1 MYCTHCG
8 QELIEGGKFCPRCGA
23 PVDGNGFEASEGPQ
37 AEPGVEPGE
46 NLGVKSGGNPQEGF
60 GAPGPGYPGAAVRK
74 KTSPAVIAVI
84 VAVIVFLAICSALAV
99 WLLFFRNTYKTPIK
113 NMVKVIEETVAR
125 TMTGLDEDAME
136 EMLEASL
143 GTVLEGYEGKIKI
156 DYEIGDARDLTDFE
170 IQNLESGYFGFLGE
184 IEAAKE
190 VEFSAEIFV
199 DGEEVEEIADDTTL
213 TVIRLDGKWYLDPS
227 MLF

>member
-1 MYCTHCG
+1 M
-8 QELIEGGKFCPRCGA
+8 
-23 PVDGNGFEASEGPQ
+23 
-37 AEPGVEPGE
+37 
-46 NLGVKSGGNPQEGF
+46 
-60 GAPGPGYPGAAVRK
+60 
-74 KTSPAVIAVI
+74 IAVI

-113 NMVKVIEETVAR
+113 NMVKVIEEQDGEAAMDLIPEQYLTVAR

-136 EMLEASL
+136 KMLEASL